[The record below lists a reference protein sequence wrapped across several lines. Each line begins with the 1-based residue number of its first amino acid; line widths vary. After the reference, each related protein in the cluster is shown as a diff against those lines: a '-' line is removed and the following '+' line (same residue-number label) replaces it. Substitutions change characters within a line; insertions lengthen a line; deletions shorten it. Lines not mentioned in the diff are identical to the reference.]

1 MQRII
6 VVECRRIIERAIGG
20 IDSVAINGIIRY
32 SASFLL
38 SFFPSSI
45 INHQSSIINH
55 QSSII
60 NPVLAKIAEADNLAF
75 SDLGLVD
82 IVCLKRE

>member
-1 MQRII
+1 

-38 SFFPSSI
+38 SF
-45 INHQSSIINH
+45 INH

>member
-1 MQRII
+1 M
-6 VVECRRIIERAIGG
+6 
-20 IDSVAINGIIRY
+20 
-32 SASFLL
+32 ASFATRLL
-38 SFFPSSI
+38 SFFPSFL
-45 INHQSSIINH
+45 H

>member
-1 MQRII
+1 M
-6 VVECRRIIERAIGG
+6 
-20 IDSVAINGIIRY
+20 
-32 SASFLL
+32 ASFATRLL
-38 SFFPSSI
+38 SFFPSSIINHQSSIINHQSSI

>member
-1 MQRII
+1 M
-6 VVECRRIIERAIGG
+6 
-20 IDSVAINGIIRY
+20 
-32 SASFLL
+32 ASFATRLL
-38 SFFPSSI
+38 SFFPSFLHQSSI